1 MNNIHGCNLNLNNYI
16 LNINENKF
24 MSQPQSYI
32 IVENDDGSF
41 TAYVNFGN
49 YLSKEE
55 AEQSLNLAMKML
67 GLQVTTTPTI
77 H

>member
-49 YLSKEE
+49 YISKEE

-67 GLQVTTTPTI
+67 GLQITTTPTI

>member
-1 MNNIHGCNLNLNNYI
+1 
-16 LNINENKF
+16 

-32 IVENDDGSF
+32 IVENDDGTF

-49 YLSKEE
+49 FLSKEE
-55 AEQSLNLAMKML
+55 AEQSLDLAMRML
-67 GLQVTTTPTI
+67 GLQVTTAPTI

>member
-1 MNNIHGCNLNLNNYI
+1 MDNIHGCKILLNNYI
-16 LNINENKF
+16 LNINGIR

-32 IVENDDGSF
+32 IVENDDGTF

-49 YLSKEE
+49 YISKEE
-55 AEQSLNLAMKML
+55 AEQSLNLAMEML
-67 GLQVTTTPTI
+67 GLQVITAPTI

>member
-1 MNNIHGCNLNLNNYI
+1 MNNIHGCNLLLNYYI
-16 LNINENKF
+16 LTINEIR

-49 YLSKEE
+49 YTSKEE

-67 GLQVTTTPTI
+67 GLQVMENPTI

>member
-1 MNNIHGCNLNLNNYI
+1 MNNIHGCNILLNNYI
-16 LNINENKF
+16 LIINENKF

-32 IVENDDGSF
+32 IVENDDGTF

-49 YLSKEE
+49 YISKEE
-55 AEQSLNLAMKML
+55 AEQSLSLAMKML

>member
-1 MNNIHGCNLNLNNYI
+1 MNNIHGCKILLNNYI
-16 LNINENKF
+16 LNINGIR

>member
-1 MNNIHGCNLNLNNYI
+1 MNNIHSCKILLNNYI
-16 LNINENKF
+16 LNINGIR

-32 IVENDDGSF
+32 IVENDDGTF

-49 YLSKEE
+49 FLSKEE
-55 AEQSLNLAMKML
+55 AEQSLDLAMRML
-67 GLQVTTTPTI
+67 GLQVTTAPTI

>member
-1 MNNIHGCNLNLNNYI
+1 
-16 LNINENKF
+16 

-32 IVENDDGSF
+32 IVENDDGTF

-49 YLSKEE
+49 YISKEE
-55 AEQSLNLAMKML
+55 AEQSLNLAMEML
-67 GLQVTTTPTI
+67 GLQVITAPTI